1 MIIPLRKYIWM
12 DDKITEATQ
21 IDENIFS
28 QGLTVYE
35 VIRVIKGKLL
45 FLEDH
50 LKRFEN
56 SARNMGFQ
64 LSLSQKEITYRLY
77 EMLHANGS
85 LDGNIELDVNYRPDS
100 FSPKQTF
107 VAWYIPHHYPTEE
120 EYRQGVKTGL
130 FYYER
135 KDPNIKYRNID
146 LKEKVKIF
154 IEKNKIYE
162 ALLVD
167 DGGAVTEGSK
177 SNVFFIKEN
186 QFFTPPLSKVLPGVT
201 RQKII
206 YLINQQNIVLNEGNI
221 YVKTLNTY
229 EASFLTG
236 TSPKVLPIAFIN
248 EQSYNVNHPLLH
260 FIMKSYDDI
269 IESYLNE
276 GINGLNQ

>member
-1 MIIPLRKYIWM
+1 M
-12 DDKITEATQ
+12 
-21 IDENIFS
+21 
-28 QGLTVYE
+28 
-35 VIRVIKGKLL
+35 
-45 FLEDH
+45 
-50 LKRFEN
+50 
-56 SARNMGFQ
+56 
-64 LSLSQKEITYRLY
+64 
-77 EMLHANGS
+77 
-85 LDGNIELDVNYRPDS
+85 
-100 FSPKQTF
+100 
-107 VAWYIPHHYPTEE
+107 
-120 EYRQGVKTGL
+120 
-130 FYYER
+130 
-135 KDPNIKYRNID
+135 
-146 LKEKVKIF
+146 KEKVKIF

-260 FIMKSYDDI
+260 FIMKSYDGI

>member
-162 ALLVD
+162 SLLVD
-167 DGGAVTEGSK
+167 YGGAVTEGSK

>member
-1 MIIPLRKYIWM
+1 M

-162 ALLVD
+162 SLLVD

>member
-56 SARNMGFQ
+56 SARNMGLQ

-162 ALLVD
+162 SLLVD

>member
-162 ALLVD
+162 SLLVD

-206 YLINQQNIVLNEGNI
+206 YLINKQNIVLNEGNI

>member
-162 ALLVD
+162 SLLVD

-236 TSPKVLPIAFIN
+236 TSPIVLPIAFIN